1 MKYDYPKAPELR
13 EYSTESGL
21 GLTAADRR
29 MIARAIPCQEACP
42 AATNVPLYIERIAQ
56 GDWAGAYEVNL
67 ECNVF
72 PGALGRICTRPCQD
86 RCRHQWTNTNGPVT
100 ICHLKRSA
108 ADRAEG
114 PAAPKP
120 WFGPSGKRVAV
131 IGGGPAGLAA
141 ARELKRFGHA
151 VSLFEREA
159 HLGGMMVDGIPRFRL
174 PLPVVQREIDLIVG
188 TGVEVRLNT
197 VVNADRIRKLMAEF
211 DAVCVATGTVLENR
225 ASIPG
230 VPDDAALSGLAFMRQ
245 YNRGELRSL
254 AGDVLIIGGG
264 FTAVDCARA
273 SARAARK
280 LLGAKGSVSVMYRR
294 TEQYLAAHPEE
305 QEEMA
310 REQITVRTLVTAVS
324 GAMKDGRLASVTF
337 RRNVLK
343 SGGNDGKPEIL
354 PVPGS
359 EFAVPCSTLIVAIG
373 QTRDLG
379 LLPAGV
385 APAEGFRTTAP
396 NVFLTGDY
404 ATGSDNVIKAVS
416 NGKAVAR
423 EIDACLMGQQRLQ
436 DAVSLQLIDNDG
448 NTGRVRDCDLVT
460 PHAMPV
466 ASVCERAK
474 GDTEVES
481 GLSDAQT
488 ACNARR
494 CYLCHYT
501 FEIDSDLCIQ
511 CGWCIDA
518 APRSCIRR
526 VARVERD
533 ADGAVTRAVET
544 SDADATTYI
553 WIDADACIR
562 CGKCL
567 RVCPVSAIRMKKAAR
582 VTLPVA
588 VTAGGGGASET
599 IF

>member
-1 MKYDYPKAPELR
+1 MKYDFPQAPALR
-13 EYSTESGL
+13 EYTTESGL
-21 GLTAADRR
+21 GLTKADRR
-29 MIARAIPCQEACP
+29 VIARAIPCQEACP

-56 GDWAGAYEVNL
+56 GDWEGAYEVNL

-108 ADRAEG
+108 ADHAEA

-120 WFGPSGKRVAV
+120 WFGPSNKRVAV
-131 IGGGPAGLAA
+131 VGGGPAGLTA
-141 ARELKRFGHA
+141 ARELKRLGHD
-151 VSLFEREA
+151 VTLFEREA

-174 PLPVVQREIDLIVG
+174 PLPAVQREIDLIVG
-188 TGVEVRLNT
+188 TGVEVRLNAS
-197 VVNADRIRKLMAEF
+197 VNAERLRELMGTF
-211 DAVCVATGTVLENR
+211 GAVCVATGTVLENR
-225 ASIPG
+225 VSIPG
-230 VPDDAALSGLAFMRQ
+230 LPDDAMLSGLAFMRQ
-245 YNRGELRSL
+245 YNNGELRSL
-254 AGDVLIIGGG
+254 EGDVLIIGGG

-294 TEQYLAAHPEE
+294 TEQFMAAHPEE
-305 QEEMA
+305 LEEME

-324 GAMKDGRLASVTF
+324 GAMRDGRLASVTF

-343 SGGNDGKPEIL
+343 SGGGDSKPEIF

-359 EFAVPCSTLIVAIG
+359 EFTVPCSTLIVAIG

-385 APAEGFRTTAP
+385 SPAEGFRTTAP
-396 NVFLTGDY
+396 NVFLTGDF
-404 ATGSDNVIKAVS
+404 ATGSDNVIKAVA
-416 NGKAVAR
+416 NGKAAAR
-423 EIDACLMGQQRLQ
+423 EIDFFLTGQRRLQ
-436 DAVSLQLIDNDG
+436 DAVSLRRIDNDG
-448 NTGRVRDCDLVT
+448 DTGRVRDYDLVT

-466 ASVCERAK
+466 APVCERAK

-481 GLSDAQT
+481 GLSDVQT

-518 APRSCIRR
+518 APRACIKR

-533 ADGAVTRAVET
+533 ADGVVTSVVEA
-544 SDADATTYI
+544 SDAAATTYI

-567 RVCPVSAIRMKKAAR
+567 RVCPVSAICMKKAAR
-582 VTLPVA
+582 VTLPE
-588 VTAGGGGASET
+588 SLS
-599 IF
+599 